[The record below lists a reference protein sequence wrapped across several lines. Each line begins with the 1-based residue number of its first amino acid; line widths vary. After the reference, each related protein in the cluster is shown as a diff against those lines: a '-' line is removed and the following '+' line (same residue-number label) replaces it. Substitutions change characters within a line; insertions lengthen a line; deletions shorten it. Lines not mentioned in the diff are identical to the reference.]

1 MDTRLLN
8 ILRAKILPEQGQH
21 CGFSATSH
29 AGKDFNFK
37 ITTRLIGSTRLEAA
51 HSHLELANG
60 SANQKPDD
68 NPAFRALKEFQLA
81 MAGEAERAGIM
92 SEDDVVALVMAGRK
106 SH

>member
-1 MDTRLLN
+1 MSGNNAPSQGQQIQAASDDDVLDVSKRLLAQN
-8 ILRAKILPEQGQH
+8 R
-21 CGFSATSH
+21 
-29 AGKDFNFK
+29 
-37 ITTRLIGSTRLEAA
+37 EAYT
-51 HSHLELANG
+51 ELANG

-68 NPAFRALKEFQLA
+68 NPAVRALKEFQLA